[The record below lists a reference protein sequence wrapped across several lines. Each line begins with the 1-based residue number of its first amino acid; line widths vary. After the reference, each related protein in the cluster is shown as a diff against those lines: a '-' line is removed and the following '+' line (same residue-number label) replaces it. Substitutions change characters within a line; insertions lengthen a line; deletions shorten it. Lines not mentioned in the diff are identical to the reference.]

1 MQPGSQRFTSQLSY
15 IFCLKSKSHKNTLIQ
30 VLREVKDRSPFSWHT
45 AYRIPFEASAAS
57 AAVSVAPW
65 PAVPPLPRAST
76 KSKMD
81 TRRTETLADVENSML
96 KTWHFLQL
104 KWCAN
109 KDNLSSQCL
118 VLARHLGMDLDMGVP
133 GHFLLFDCFHHFMH
147 SMHTNHKGTD
157 DKGNCKAAVSW
168 RHRCSNSTRSPSTIQ
183 QFHGFFPIEKKVE
196 AQNLKLP
203 SAFTSRK
210 TA

>member
-1 MQPGSQRFTSQLSY
+1 MLLLFFFSINPLPSLLISCHSRFHCCKAFSCSLAVRDSPHNCL
-15 IFCLKSKSHKNTLIQ
+15 IFFCLKSKSHKNTLIQ

-96 KTWHFLQL
+96 KTSHFLEL

-157 DKGNCKAAVSW
+157 DKGNCKAAVS
-168 RHRCSNSTRSPSTIQ
+168 
-183 QFHGFFPIEKKVE
+183 
-196 AQNLKLP
+196 
-203 SAFTSRK
+203 
-210 TA
+210 